1 MIGRILV
8 AVDDS
13 PAALAAVHTAIELAV
28 CSRATLR
35 VTHVLTDHQL
45 SSRIS
50 ESESDRPARTVAER
64 RRAEVGSL
72 LRHMQRLAQQ
82 AGVEAEIVVLE
93 GEAAQEILAQARSWP
108 ADLVVVGRSGR
119 TGAGQPYVGHET
131 RHVLEFADQPVLVVP
146 AVRRQ

>member
-13 PAALAAVHTAIELAV
+13 PAALAAMHVTIELAA
-28 CSRATLR
+28 SSDATLR
-35 VTHVLTDHQL
+35 VLHVLTDHQL

-50 ESESDRPARTVAER
+50 ESESDRPAHTVAER
-64 RRAEVGSL
+64 RRTEVGSL
-72 LRHMQRLAQQ
+72 LTHMQRLAQR
-82 AGVEAEIVVLE
+82 AGVEAQVLVLE
-93 GEAAQEILAQARSWP
+93 GEAAQEILTQARSWP
-108 ADLVVVGRSGR
+108 ADLVVVGRSGL

-146 AVRRQ
+146 AVHQE